1 MENTPS
7 ILLVEDDPNF
17 GMVLKNYLEVKKFKV
32 TLATNGQEGF
42 KLFKD
47 HLYDILILDV
57 MMPVMDG
64 FTLAKNVRKHNTEIP
79 VIFLTAKSMEHD
91 KLEGFQIGA
100 DDYMTKP
107 FSMEELLMR
116 INAVMRRSGAAKE
129 KFDVQQFAIGK
140 YTFDYQKQLLELNKQ
155 QQKLTSKEADL
166 LKLLCIKM
174 NDVMERTYAL
184 KLIWES
190 DSYFNARSM
199 DVYVTKLRK
208 YLSQDPN
215 IEIVNVHGKGFKLL
229 VNSDTTTPH
238 RI

>member
-17 GMVLKNYLEVKKFKV
+17 GMILKNYLEVKKFKV
-32 TLATNGQEGF
+32 TLATNGQEGL
-42 KLFKD
+42 KQYKD
-47 HLYDILILDV
+47 NLYDLLILDV

-64 FTLAKNVRKHNTEIP
+64 FTLARNIRKQNAEVPI
-79 VIFLTAKSMEHD
+79 VFLTAKSMEHD

-116 INAVMRRSGAAKE
+116 VNAIIRRTGSTKE
-129 KFDVQQFAIGK
+129 KFDVQQFTIGK
-140 YTFDYQKQLLELNKQ
+140 YTFDSQKQILEFNNQ
-155 QQKLTSKEADL
+155 QQKLTSRESEL
-166 LKLLCIKM
+166 LKLLCVKM

-184 KLIWES
+184 KLIWGN

-208 YLSQDPN
+208 YLNQDSN

-229 VNSDTTTPH
+229 VNL
-238 RI
+238 